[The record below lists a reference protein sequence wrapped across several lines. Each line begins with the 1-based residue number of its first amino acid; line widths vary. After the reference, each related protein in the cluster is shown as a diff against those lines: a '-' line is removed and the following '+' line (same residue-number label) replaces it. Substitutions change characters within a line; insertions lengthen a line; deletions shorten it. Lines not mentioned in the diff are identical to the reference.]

1 MRSVF
6 EVTFSRVSSTIFVRL
21 VFGVAFGCESSVL
34 SIFERSVFEV
44 AFSCV
49 SFLNFRALSM

>member
-1 MRSVF
+1 MPLIF
-6 EVTFSRVSSTIFVRL
+6 E
-21 VFGVAFGCESSVL
+21 VAFGCESSVL
-34 SIFERSVFEV
+34 SIFKRSVFEV